1 VTTPPLLIL
10 TPAVVGRLDPG
21 ACAVAEVAARRGAT
35 VTVVGAVE
43 LATADWSH
51 RICDGIATTR
61 IRLRDGRLIDSL
73 RVGAV
78 LNLIAAIPAVG
89 FDSASDRDRDY
100 AHSEQQALFVSFLA
114 GLGDRLIGGVD
125 GQGPTGNWAW
135 TRWAAIA
142 HRCGIATAA
151 AEHRS
156 VANTTVTVIGERV
169 FDAPSR
175 PFAQQCL
182 MFSELSGCQL
192 LHLTITT
199 GRHPVLRSASA
210 FPPLMGEVPQALAEL
225 LLQCAHG
232 RRHQSEAS

>member
-1 VTTPPLLIL
+1 MLIL
-10 TPAVVGRLDPG
+10 TPAVVGRLDLG

-61 IRLRDGRLIDSL
+61 IQLRDGRLIDSVG
-73 RVGAV
+73 VGAV
-78 LNLIAAIPAVG
+78 LNLIPAIPAVG

-100 AHSEQQALFVSFLA
+100 AHNEQQALFVSFLA

-125 GQGPTGNWAW
+125 GQGPTGNWAC
-135 TRWAAIA
+135 TRWAYLA

-151 AEHRS
+151 AEHGS
-156 VANTTVTVIGERV
+156 GEATAVTVIGGRV
-169 FDAPSR
+169 FGAPSR

-182 MFSELSGCQL
+182 ALSDRSGCEL
-192 LHLTITT
+192 LQLTITT
-199 GRHPVLRSASA
+199 GRRPVLRSASA
-210 FPPLMGEVPQALAEL
+210 FPPLIGEVPQALAEL
-225 LLQCAHG
+225 MLQRSHG
-232 RRHQSEAS
+232 LHRRSQAS